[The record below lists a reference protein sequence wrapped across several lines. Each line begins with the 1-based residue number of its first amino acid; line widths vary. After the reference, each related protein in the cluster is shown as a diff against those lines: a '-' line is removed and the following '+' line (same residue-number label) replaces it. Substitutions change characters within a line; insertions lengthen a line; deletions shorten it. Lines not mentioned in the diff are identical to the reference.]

1 MYAGVH
7 NVDAHTFKTA
17 QQCKQEE
24 AVKCIQAAYRGHQ
37 VRKSLHGNLQ
47 GSAASYQKK
56 QVRHT
61 STPATTGKQKSMTG
75 VIKPKKP
82 AKKTV
87 LPQQGKPTSVKK
99 GATYIADK
107 VTHKTLLEVDDNSSF
122 SSEPAVVPP
131 WEQTGGDKMSV
142 INIYT
147 RQYEK
152 LQEQM
157 SATAG

>member
-1 MYAGVH
+1 MYAGVR
-7 NVDAHTFKTA
+7 NVDAHAFKAA
-17 QQCKQEE
+17 QQHRQEE

-37 VRKSLHGNLQ
+37 VRKSLHWNLQ
-47 GSAASYQKK
+47 GSAASHQKK
-56 QVRHT
+56 QTRHAT
-61 STPATTGKQKSMTG
+61 TPATTGKQKSITG
-75 VIKPKKP
+75 VIKPKKQ

-87 LPQQGKPTSVKK
+87 LPQQGKPTPVKK
-99 GATYIADK
+99 GATHIADE

-122 SSEPAVVPP
+122 SSGPTVVPP